1 MLISITDS
9 LTNIKDSYIDR
20 LDEVMVQIQPESL
33 ITPMLLLD
41 PIFDEIKTLIEYH
54 SAYFTKVKGAYAV
67 TVGYRGDAPL
77 TEALRSSFRPDL
89 PDNAAAWIGEH
100 WGPMFVADLL
110 DDTPVTQ
117 LLKLR
122 IHRRL
127 GDFSINL
134 RSLLHVPL
142 FAGDQL
148 LGQLVLFHREP
159 EYYASQDVALVQ
171 EFVNRRAKEIEYAV
185 SYADAVLQADEAQSV
200 LTVQQAIVRRLEAD
214 AILQEVAEEVLRLT
228 AARRALVFLC
238 QEDLFRLVSVA
249 DSPTYWLPVGW
260 DKDAPID
267 SALLSKALENGKPIS
282 FGSREDQV
290 QAGATGLLA
299 LKSQTLLVYPIQ
311 SEHQD
316 QGAIVAADKLM
327 GTFGPNDEHVVAVL
341 AASAV
346 IGLENARAHS
356 QAQRLARMEER
367 QRIAQS
373 LHDTVAQMLFGIGL
387 AIKRAIEAPAESES
401 VHQDLEFA
409 SRLSARSIEELRSAI
424 FALGQPDLREGHGLI
439 DLLQELVQEFQ
450 SESGVEAV
458 FFAPENIT
466 ELRHPVGE
474 AIYRIIRESLNNV
487 RKHAQATNVEVRLQ
501 STPNSILV
509 TVRDDGIGLDEIGEV
524 QEPCQ
529 KLHFGIET
537 MRRLAVQVK
546 GEFSIFDNKRGGV
559 TVKVRLPISEGIAA

>member
-1 MLISITDS
+1 M
-9 LTNIKDSYIDR
+9 DR
-20 LDEVMVQIQPESL
+20 SDEVMVQIQPESL

-41 PIFDEIKTLIEYH
+41 PIFDELKTFIEFH

-77 TEALRSSFRPDL
+77 AEALRSSFRPDL
-89 PDNAAAWIGEH
+89 PDNAAAWIDEH

-110 DDTPVTQ
+110 DEAPGTQ
-117 LLKLR
+117 FLKLR

-134 RSLLHVPL
+134 RSMLHVPL
-142 FAGDQL
+142 FIGDQL

-159 EYYASQDVALVQ
+159 EYYTSQDVALMQ
-171 EFVNRRAKEIEYAV
+171 KFVEQRATEIEYAI
-185 SYADAVLQADEAQSV
+185 SYADAVLLADEAQSV
-200 LTVQQAIVRRLEAD
+200 LTVQQAIVRRLEPD
-214 AILQEVAEEVLRLT
+214 VILQEVAEEVLRLI

-238 QEDLFRLVSVA
+238 QGDQFRLVSVA
-249 DSPTYWLPVGW
+249 GSPTPWLPAGW
-260 DKDAPID
+260 NKETLIN
-267 SALLSKALENGKPIS
+267 SALLGKALETGKSIS

-299 LKSQTLLVYPIQ
+299 LESQTLFVFPIQ
-311 SEHQD
+311 SDHQD
-316 QGAIVAADKLM
+316 HGAIVAADKMM

-387 AIKRAIEAPAESES
+387 AIKRAIEAPPESES

-409 SRLSARSIEELRSAI
+409 SRLSVRSIEELRSAI
-424 FALGQPDLREGHGLI
+424 FALGQPDLRGGHGLI

-450 SESGVEAV
+450 SESGIQAV
-458 FFAPENIT
+458 FLAPENIA

-487 RKHAQATNVEVRLQ
+487 RKHAQAANVEVRLQ
-501 STPNSILV
+501 STARSILV
-509 TVRDDGIGLDEIGEV
+509 TIQDDGIGLDEIGQA
-524 QEPCQ
+524 QETHQ
-529 KLHFGIET
+529 KLHFGVET
-537 MRRLAVQVK
+537 MRRLAAQVK
-546 GEFSIFDNKRGGV
+546 GEFSIFDNKSGGV
-559 TVKVRLPISEGIAA
+559 TVKVCLPISEGIST